1 MKHIMKYMSCLFAAA
16 VTVLAAQPA
25 MAAYPERPIKLIVP
39 FPAGGTT
46 DSVAR
51 FIAQEL
57 SNKLSQ
63 QVVVDYKAGAATIIG
78 AEHTAK
84 AEPDGYTLM
93 LGTAT
98 TFTVNPILYP
108 DLSYDPIKSFT
119 PIGIVGTTSLAL
131 LANKTEPAND
141 LKTLLDEIRKVPG
154 EYSYGS
160 HGNGTTVHFAAEML
174 WSSAKVDVVHIPFK
188 GAAPALT
195 NLMGGQIPISF
206 DAVPAAATA
215 LKSGRIKA
223 IAVTGPERS
232 PALPDVPTVAE
243 SGFPGFAMQSWF
255 ALVAPKGLPEQVQA
269 TLENAL
275 ESAMSEPSLVE
286 KLTNAGLEPKFESSA
301 DYVTRVKADI
311 AKLEPIAKANNIT
324 RN

>member
-1 MKHIMKYMSCLFAAA
+1 MKRILNYMSCLFTLAAA
-16 VTVLAAQPA
+16 GLAAQPA
-25 MAAYPERPIKLIVP
+25 QAAYPDRPIKLVVP

-78 AEHTAK
+78 AEYTAK

-98 TFTVNPILYP
+98 TFAVNPILYP

-119 PIGIVGTTSLAL
+119 PIGIVGTTSLVL
-131 LANKTEPAND
+131 LANQKEPAND
-141 LKTLLDEIRKVPG
+141 LKTLLDDIRKAPAQ
-154 EYSYGS
+154 YSYGS
-160 HGNGTTVHFAAEML
+160 HGNGSTVHFAAEML
-174 WSSAKVDVVHIPFK
+174 WSAAKVNVVHIPFK
-188 GAAPALT
+188 GASPALT

-215 LKSGRIKA
+215 LKSGRVKA
-223 IAVTGPERS
+223 IAVTGPERAS
-232 PALPDVPTVAE
+232 AMPGVPTVAE

-255 ALVAPKGLPEQVQA
+255 ALVAPKGLPTEVQA
-269 TLENAL
+269 TLESAL
-275 ESAMSEPSLVE
+275 KSAMSEKSLME
-286 KLTNAGLEPKFESSA
+286 KLANAGLEPKFESSA
-301 DYVTRVKADI
+301 DYVTRVKTDI
-311 AKLEPIAKANNIT
+311 AKLEPIAKTNNIT

>member
-1 MKHIMKYMSCLFAAA
+1 MKPIMKYMSCLFAAA
-16 VTVLAAQPA
+16 VTGLAAQPA
-25 MAAYPERPIKLIVP
+25 MAAYPDRPIKLIVP

-57 SNKLSQ
+57 SDKLSQ

-84 AEPDGYTLM
+84 SEPDGYTLM

-141 LKTLLDEIRKVPG
+141 LKTLLDEMRKTPG

-174 WSSAKVDVVHIPFK
+174 WSAAKVDVVHIPFK
-188 GAAPALT
+188 GASPALT

-286 KLTNAGLEPKFESSA
+286 KLTNAGLEPKFEGSA

>member
-1 MKHIMKYMSCLFAAA
+1 MKRIFNYMYCA
-16 VTVLAAQPA
+16 LALVATGMSAQPA
-25 MAAYPERPIKLIVP
+25 VAAYPDRPIKLVVP

-57 SNKLSQ
+57 SDKLSQ

-78 AEHTAK
+78 AEYTAK
-84 AEPDGYTLM
+84 SEPDGYTLM

-98 TFTVNPILYP
+98 TFAVNPILYP
-108 DLSYDPIKSFT
+108 DLPYDPIKSFT
-119 PIGIVGTTSLAL
+119 PIGIVGTTSLVL
-131 LANKTEPAND
+131 LANEKEPAND
-141 LKTLLDEIRKVPG
+141 LKTLLNEIRKAPG
-154 EYSYGS
+154 TYSYGS
-160 HGNGTTVHFAAEML
+160 HGNGSTVHFAAEML
-174 WSSAKVDVVHIPFK
+174 WSAAKVDVLHIPFK
-188 GAAPALT
+188 GASPAVT

-215 LKSGRIKA
+215 IKSGRVKA
-223 IAVTGPERS
+223 IAVTGPERV

-243 SGFPGFAMQSWF
+243 SGFPGFAMQTWF
-255 ALVAPKGLPEQVQA
+255 ALVAPKGLPAPVKA
-269 TLENAL
+269 TLEAAL
-275 ESAMSEPSLVE
+275 KNAMSEKTLTD
-286 KLTNAGLEPKFESSA
+286 KLANAGIEPKFESSA
-301 DYVTRVKADI
+301 DYIERVNTDI